1 MEKGI
6 QPEAVLT
13 ELRSTFAVWRM
24 VKDFSQG
31 MDTWQ
36 WQKHPRE
43 TDKVVS
49 LVIDELIKEG
59 SRPEYWEQIK
69 EKLYDTTE

>member
-1 MEKGI
+1 MEKSI
-6 QPEAVLT
+6 QPEAVLE
-13 ELRSTFAVWRM
+13 ELRKTFAVWRM
-24 VKDFSQG
+24 IRDSSQG
-31 MDTWQ
+31 IDTWQ
-36 WQKHPRE
+36 WQKNMRE

-59 SRPEYWEQIK
+59 RVEYWEQIK

>member
-1 MEKGI
+1 
-6 QPEAVLT
+6 
-13 ELRSTFAVWRM
+13 M
-24 VKDFSQG
+24 VRDSSQG

-36 WQKHPRE
+36 WQKNMRE

-59 SRPEYWEQIK
+59 RVEYWEQIK

>member
-1 MEKGI
+1 MEKSI
-6 QPEAVLT
+6 QPEAVL
-13 ELRSTFAVWRM
+13 EDLRKTFAVWRM
-24 VKDFSQG
+24 VRDIKQG

-36 WQKHPRE
+36 WQKNMRE

-59 SRPEYWEQIK
+59 RVEYWEQIK